1 MREFKEE
8 SLTIEVMDLA
18 PEPEPEPD
26 PDQNPDPDPED
37 PED

>member
-8 SLTIEVMDLA
+8 ELSEEIMNLA

-26 PDQNPDPDPED
+26 PDPDPNPGDPGD
-37 PED
+37 D

>member
-8 SLTIEVMDLA
+8 ELFEEIMNQA

-26 PDQNPDPDPED
+26 PDPDPNPGDPGD
-37 PED
+37 D